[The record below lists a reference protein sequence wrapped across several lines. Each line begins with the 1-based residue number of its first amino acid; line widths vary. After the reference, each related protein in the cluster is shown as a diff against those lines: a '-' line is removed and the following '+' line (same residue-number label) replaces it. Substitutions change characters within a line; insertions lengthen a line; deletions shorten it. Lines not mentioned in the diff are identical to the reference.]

1 MAAFLLRS
9 CTRLVYTLFLV
20 VSGGLGAQAI
30 ERLSDLRPQSGDL
43 VVLDVDETLICPVT
57 SAVQLWNHA
66 YRERWRSRLG
76 SDWES
81 AFSRYWSSDRRQ
93 HVDPGAVEVIRNWRR
108 QGVYVIAL
116 TSRSAVRPDGCQAHP
131 QLLSQLQGM
140 GYLFTSCE
148 GVPSGL
154 GITNGGC
161 KASYLLE
168 QVPIARRVPT
178 VWLVDDSKTTLQRA
192 RCSWTLEHPSLETV
206 HFCGAEA
213 HRRPFDP
220 FLADYGV
227 LQFLERDDW
236 AVVSF

>member
-1 MAAFLLRS
+1 MAAFLLRG

-20 VSGGLGAQAI
+20 VSGVSGAQAI

-81 AFSRYWSSDRRQ
+81 TFSRYWSFDARQ
-93 HVDPGAVEVIRNWRR
+93 HVDLEAVEVIRNWRR

-116 TSRSAVRPDGCQAHP
+116 TSRYALRPDGHRAHQP
-131 QLLSQLQGM
+131 LLSQLQGM
-140 GYLFTSCE
+140 GYLFTPCE
-148 GVPSGL
+148 GIPSGL
-154 GITNGGC
+154 GITNGAC

-168 QVPIARRVPT
+168 RVPMARKVPT
-178 VWLVDDSKTTLQRA
+178 VWLVDDSPNGLQRA
-192 RCSWTLEHPSLETV
+192 RDSWTLEQPSLQTV
-206 HFCGAEA
+206 HFRGAEA
-213 HRRPFDP
+213 HCRPFDP

-227 LQFLERDDW
+227 LQFMQRNGRT
-236 AVVSF
+236 VVGF